1 MSECVNVKVRDLLLM
16 LLLLW
21 CMHQH
26 SPCND
31 VSSVRC
37 GILRIVGKLP
47 AKLHPVPRLQK
58 QLISPTSP
66 RSVSLYSTLTLTLQW
81 HLTTAMSQNLDYEYA
96 HVVLRNLLEIKHSSI
111 KKLQTWSISLNLVR
125 TFTKGLLSLLK
136 TKKGIFDIY
145 QKITLSWHSEKMN
158 DANWNT

>member
-1 MSECVNVKVRDLLLM
+1 
-16 LLLLW
+16 
-21 CMHQH
+21 MHQH

-66 RSVSLYSTLTLTLQW
+66 KSVSLYINFDTSVIPGNSNESKLGPST
-81 HLTTAMSQNLDYEYA
+81 DF
-96 HVVLRNLLEIKHSSI
+96 EI
-111 KKLQTWSISLNLVR
+111 VR
-125 TFTKGLLSLLK
+125 HK
-136 TKKGIFDIY
+136 
-145 QKITLSWHSEKMN
+145 
-158 DANWNT
+158 